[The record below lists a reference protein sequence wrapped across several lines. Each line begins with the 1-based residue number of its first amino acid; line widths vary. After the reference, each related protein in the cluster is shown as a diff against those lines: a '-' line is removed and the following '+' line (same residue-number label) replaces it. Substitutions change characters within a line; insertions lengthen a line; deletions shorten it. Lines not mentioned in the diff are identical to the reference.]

1 MNRPVSQRST
11 TIRSTRRLSQS
22 HHHHTHTH
30 THTPPRNNNNNK
42 KNSNNNNNNFIR
54 RSSSIV
60 SNSNFQI
67 NNHDSHFPTTTTT
80 TVQRNPFT
88 LKFHDVQLES
98 RYTTDCYFNN
108 TTNSTRH
115 KVFALSYSLFYCYG
129 YVFIAEE
136 GAWFHPFVI
145 FSTLAV
151 ILSLCVVAFTLLKTR
166 RAQNVNAVEWS
177 ITFIISMSFVGQLL
191 ARTTA
196 NETQHNVT
204 NFADVF
210 TQTIYCSLLIPTRHF
225 VLARSYIPGCIVAIV
240 YITIEHGAL
249 YATWVLFVVFPVA
262 IGYVLDMQARTQ
274 FLHVDRAERRLR
286 RIAAHTELMEATLL
300 AALPHTARDQLLGVY
315 HHASTL
321 GTPAAAQRV
330 VGCLYPDTAVVVT
343 DACGF
348 TAWATRTVPLDVVY
362 MLGRLFRELDAAA
375 MSWGVEK
382 LCTVGDSYVGVVFG
396 PAVDEV
402 HYTDQ
407 QPARSM
413 QHPDGSSKSSSL
425 SSGSN
430 SSGKCDLCHA
440 DDDEVVTDVPSYC
453 PEISRRVLNAVHFAI
468 DAARLPHQLDL
479 PLRNRVGVQVGAVYA
494 GFVGYAPPVFDA
506 FGTAVVEAKELE
518 ASGVPSRVH
527 VSPIVLTHCERSG
540 CGSAVDVTS
549 TSRGVLISSWANDGD
564 LSEVPSNPSLGL
576 VPSVVPS
583 LWESVADSVERRR
596 SIVKVLRKNVVRH
609 QALAR
614 GGAEVPV
621 DVDMSDDDLEEEA
634 SSLISVSAP
643 HIRTFHRSFRDNALE
658 ADFYMFVQREK
669 RVQMN
674 ILFALMLCML
684 FCIVPYVLFQC
695 PGARRDRFI
704 LTIHLLVF
712 IMWCATSPV
721 IFNRGSPG
729 LHFVVTHIC
738 YICGSFLLTFGS
750 YDCFAGGVDED
761 QTFVFLVDITTV
773 CRDLI
778 PLVCFTAPRW
788 LRLCGFVV
796 NCTFGGFLDSYL
808 RAQLRPEGDFSRDNS
823 LVAVL
828 MTIVNLFLA
837 FTIEEM
843 LRRAF
848 IASRK
853 VEDAIKLTGSYAK
866 RTRATLEM
874 MLPSHVVDYVLSR
887 DAQRLL
893 DMSASTP
900 PPVYRLL
907 DEVPVQL
914 ADMPLT
920 PHFPRTDDPTADD
933 NVDVVVWEKSMTS
946 VASFEDEDMKS
957 KKNKSENNASH
968 VLDEDVDAENP
979 IAIWDYSVLV
989 ISFVTVSLRRQQQ
1002 TETNKSLELVSVC
1015 KSDDDEENNNDN
1027 NNNKNGMN
1035 VNVAITKVGDDS
1047 TKPEEKSQHCGHQCS
1062 DEFAHVTEVLNEM
1075 ERVAHS
1081 HGVVKIKSTGTTL
1094 LLVAG
1099 VGDDK
1104 NGASDRN
1111 ITDATQ
1117 RMCRAVLDMVRVG
1130 RARVGDVGGD
1140 VRAGVHAGPCFGA
1153 VMDTR
1158 GLTFDVFGDTVN
1170 TASRVAATS
1179 RAGCVRVS
1187 PIVVDCLGGPR
1198 ARRGLQVC
1206 SAGCVDMKGKGI
1218 TQMYEVDFPSG
1229 SAAL

>member
-396 PAVDEV
+396 PRAAD
-402 HYTDQ
+402 D
-407 QPARSM
+407 
-413 QHPDGSSKSSSL
+413 QHPDRSSL
-425 SSGSN
+425 TNDKLGNLGRRDDEASSGQ
-430 SSGKCDLCHA
+430 CHP
-440 DDDEVVTDVPSYC
+440 TDV
-453 PEISRRVLNAVHFAI
+453 SRRVLNAVHFAI

-1047 TKPEEKSQHCGHQCS
+1047 TKPEEKKPTLRSS
-1062 DEFAHVTEVLNEM
+1062 VL
-1075 ERVAHS
+1075 R
-1081 HGVVKIKSTGTTL
+1081 
-1094 LLVAG
+1094 
-1099 VGDDK
+1099 
-1104 NGASDRN
+1104 
-1111 ITDATQ
+1111 
-1117 RMCRAVLDMVRVG
+1117 
-1130 RARVGDVGGD
+1130 
-1140 VRAGVHAGPCFGA
+1140 
-1153 VMDTR
+1153 
-1158 GLTFDVFGDTVN
+1158 
-1170 TASRVAATS
+1170 
-1179 RAGCVRVS
+1179 
-1187 PIVVDCLGGPR
+1187 
-1198 ARRGLQVC
+1198 
-1206 SAGCVDMKGKGI
+1206 
-1218 TQMYEVDFPSG
+1218 
-1229 SAAL
+1229 

>member
-549 TSRGVLISSWANDGD
+549 TSRGVLITGWIDHEENGFLRNRAASS
-564 LSEVPSNPSLGL
+564 
-576 VPSVVPS
+576 
-583 LWESVADSVERRR
+583 R
-596 SIVKVLRKNVVRH
+596 SISLDVNHLRRGSMSMAVLCTLSALRSSQFTERKH
-609 QALAR
+609 K
-614 GGAEVPV
+614 
-621 DVDMSDDDLEEEA
+621 
-634 SSLISVSAP
+634 LIIRWMAP
-643 HIRTFHRSFRDNALE
+643 SRL
-658 ADFYMFVQREK
+658 
-669 RVQMN
+669 
-674 ILFALMLCML
+674 
-684 FCIVPYVLFQC
+684 
-695 PGARRDRFI
+695 
-704 LTIHLLVF
+704 
-712 IMWCATSPV
+712 TSPDAS
-721 IFNRGSPG
+721 IFEALPM
-729 LHFVVTHIC
+729 HI
-738 YICGSFLLTFGS
+738 LK
-750 YDCFAGGVDED
+750 
-761 QTFVFLVDITTV
+761 Q
-773 CRDLI
+773 
-778 PLVCFTAPRW
+778 
-788 LRLCGFVV
+788 
-796 NCTFGGFLDSYL
+796 
-808 RAQLRPEGDFSRDNS
+808 NS
-823 LVAVL
+823 
-828 MTIVNLFLA
+828 I
-837 FTIEEM
+837 
-843 LRRAF
+843 
-848 IASRK
+848 
-853 VEDAIKLTGSYAK
+853 
-866 RTRATLEM
+866 
-874 MLPSHVVDYVLSR
+874 VLS
-887 DAQRLL
+887 
-893 DMSASTP
+893 
-900 PPVYRLL
+900 
-907 DEVPVQL
+907 
-914 ADMPLT
+914 
-920 PHFPRTDDPTADD
+920 
-933 NVDVVVWEKSMTS
+933 
-946 VASFEDEDMKS
+946 
-957 KKNKSENNASH
+957 
-968 VLDEDVDAENP
+968 
-979 IAIWDYSVLV
+979 
-989 ISFVTVSLRRQQQ
+989 
-1002 TETNKSLELVSVC
+1002 
-1015 KSDDDEENNNDN
+1015 
-1027 NNNKNGMN
+1027 N
-1035 VNVAITKVGDDS
+1035 VN
-1047 TKPEEKSQHCGHQCS
+1047 
-1062 DEFAHVTEVLNEM
+1062 
-1075 ERVAHS
+1075 
-1081 HGVVKIKSTGTTL
+1081 
-1094 LLVAG
+1094 
-1099 VGDDK
+1099 
-1104 NGASDRN
+1104 
-1111 ITDATQ
+1111 
-1117 RMCRAVLDMVRVG
+1117 
-1130 RARVGDVGGD
+1130 
-1140 VRAGVHAGPCFGA
+1140 
-1153 VMDTR
+1153 
-1158 GLTFDVFGDTVN
+1158 
-1170 TASRVAATS
+1170 
-1179 RAGCVRVS
+1179 
-1187 PIVVDCLGGPR
+1187 
-1198 ARRGLQVC
+1198 
-1206 SAGCVDMKGKGI
+1206 GI
-1218 TQMYEVDFPSG
+1218 FRLSCC
-1229 SAAL
+1229 